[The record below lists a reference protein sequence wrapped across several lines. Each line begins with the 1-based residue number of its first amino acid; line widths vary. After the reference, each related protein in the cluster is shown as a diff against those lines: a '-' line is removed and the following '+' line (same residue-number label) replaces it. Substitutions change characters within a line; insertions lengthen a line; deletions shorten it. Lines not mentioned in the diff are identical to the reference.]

1 MKSIQS
7 VQGDRLRFAV
17 RLVPRAS
24 CNRIDGWLDSG
35 ELKVRVTG
43 PPVDEAANTELLRFL
58 ARSLGLKRQD
68 LVLSS
73 GRHARRKW
81 LEVPAECKNRLLSF
95 EDI

>member
-7 VQGDRLRFAV
+7 AQSGRLRFAV

-24 CNRIDGWLDSG
+24 RNQIDGWLESG
-35 ELKVRVTG
+35 ELKVRVTS

-58 ARSLGLKRQD
+58 AGFLGLKKQA
-68 LVLSS
+68 LVIVS
-73 GRHARRKW
+73 GRHSRRKL
-81 LEVPAECKNRLLSF
+81 LEVPDDCKNRLLSF